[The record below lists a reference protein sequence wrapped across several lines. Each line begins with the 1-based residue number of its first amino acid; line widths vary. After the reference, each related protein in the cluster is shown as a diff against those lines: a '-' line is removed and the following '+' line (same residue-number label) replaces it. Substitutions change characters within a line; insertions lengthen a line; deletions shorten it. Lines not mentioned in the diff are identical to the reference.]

1 MTRTVALLLLTV
13 LLSGCAAQSY
23 VALQEHPAGSAVTV
37 VKGTQS
43 LTLEQARLGVPL
55 AAGARPFAL
64 GALRLQR
71 DFAGALAVQPAPPE
85 RFVVYLQ
92 ADGLP
97 GMLSEQVLD
106 HVLHAARQ
114 REHPLVVVTGHTDSL
129 GRKDVNL
136 QLGLQRAQALAER
149 LRARGLQARMQIESL
164 GELDLLVRTADATPE
179 ERNRRV
185 VIEVR

>member
-1 MTRTVALLLLTV
+1 
-13 LLSGCAAQSY
+13 
-23 VALQEHPAGSAVTV
+23 
-37 VKGTQS
+37 
-43 LTLEQARLGVPL
+43 
-55 AAGARPFAL
+55 
-64 GALRLQR
+64 
-71 DFAGALAVQPAPPE
+71 
-85 RFVVYLQ
+85 
-92 ADGLP
+92 
-97 GMLSEQVLD
+97 MLSEQVLD

>member
-1 MTRTVALLLLTV
+1 MARSALLLLAA
-13 LLSGCAAQSY
+13 LLSGCAGRSY
-23 VALQEHPAGSAVTV
+23 VALQEHPAGGAVTV
-37 VKGTQS
+37 VNGVQS
-43 LTLEQARLGVPL
+43 RTLEQVRLGMPL
-55 AAGARPFAL
+55 AADAQPFAL

-71 DFAGALAVQPAPPE
+71 DFAGALAVQPALPE

-97 GMLSEQVLD
+97 GMLSGQVLD
-106 HVLHAARQ
+106 HVLHAARE
-114 REHPLVVVTGHTDSL
+114 RKHPLVVVTGHTDSL

-136 QLGLQRAQALAER
+136 QLGLQRAQAIAER

-164 GELDLLVRTADATPE
+164 GELDLLVRTADATLE
-179 ERNRRV
+179 VRNRRV